1 MIKSITVTNYLGESI
16 ELELD
21 KPDKTG
27 FLITSIE
34 GLGPVKANINMSELS
49 TMDGSKYNSAKA
61 ESRNIVL
68 GISFCDTGDI
78 SIEDL
83 RQKTYKYFP
92 LKKPLSLTIKTDN
105 RESMVD
111 GYVESNEPTMFKKQT
126 GTQISIVCPDS
137 YLYSKN
143 TDVTVFSGIEPLF
156 EFPFEN
162 NSLVE
167 NVMEFGEIRNKTE
180 NVVTYHGDAEIG
192 VTISIHTLGDVEH
205 ITIFNTLTR
214 EIMKIDTDK
223 LAKHTGSILVNGDE
237 VTICT
242 VKGHKSA
249 TLLREGV
256 VYNIINCLNR
266 DADWFQ
272 LGKGDNLFAYA
283 VESGNSNV
291 HFTVSNRISYE
302 GV

>member
-34 GLGPVKANINMSELS
+34 GLGPAKANINMSELS